1 MNERLKEL
9 AVQAGAELYGCVGH
23 ENICVNGK
31 DADDLMRV
39 FAKLVRQD
47 EREANAKLLND
58 FAKTTMVPVVDSFK
72 TGLKA
77 GAYAI
82 LSRGEK

>member
-1 MNERLKEL
+1 MNKRLKEL
-9 AVQAGAELYGCVGH
+9 AEQAALGFEYDEHPKCFERFAEL
-23 ENICVNGK
+23 
-31 DADDLMRV
+31 
-39 FAKLVRQD
+39 VRAD
-47 EREANAKLLND
+47 EREACAKLLND